1 MLRTPPLALLLLVV
15 GLSSLAAAEPSA
27 SLPPDTA
34 SPASASPDPV
44 APTSTAPA
52 TPEQVQQTVARAI
65 PYLQTESTAWL
76 NTRGC
81 IACHHVPMPLWALNE
96 AERNGYAIDRK
107 FVDDTFER
115 AFGSSQKLIDSKL
128 FPGPNDPPDTRPI
141 GQSVRTGAVFMLVTA
156 ASMPSLTAGQK
167 QSIQEVADHML
178 TKQRED
184 GAWEFYLSRP
194 PINESET
201 TDNAWLIMG
210 LDDATTGDSPE
221 PQRAA
226 LAKALAWWDTVKLP
240 DTQQDKA
247 FKVLLAARAGK
258 PLSEMQ
264 PTIDELLAVQHPDGG
279 WSQLP
284 NTPSDAYATAQT
296 LYALAL
302 AGESA
307 SESNTTAQSNIA
319 DQPHIAKAIAFLT
332 TTQQPDGSW
341 LMTSRSS
348 PDGSTGGSAKLL
360 TPITIGTASWA
371 TLALS
376 RLVPKGS

>member
-1 MLRTPPLALLLLVV
+1 MLRQLPLALLVLTAVFTI
-15 GLSSLAAAEPSA
+15 GFSSLAAA
-27 SLPPDTA
+27 D
-34 SPASASPDPV
+34 
-44 APTSTAPA
+44 APA
-52 TPEQVQQTVARAI
+52 TTEQVQQAVARAI

-81 IACHHVPMPLWALNE
+81 FACHHVPMPLWALNV

-141 GQSVRTGAVFMLVTA
+141 GQSVRTGAAFMLVA
-156 ASMPSLTAGQK
+156 AATMPSLTDGQK
-167 QSIQEVADHML
+167 QTIQEVADHML
-178 TKQRED
+178 TKQRPD

-201 TDNAWLIMG
+201 TDNAWLIMA
-210 LDDATTGDSPE
+210 LDDATTADSPE

-226 LAKALAWWDTVKLP
+226 LAKALAWWDALKLP

-247 FKVLLAARAGK
+247 FKVILAARAGK
-258 PLSEMQ
+258 PRSELQ
-264 PTIDELLAVQHPDGG
+264 PTIDELLALQHPDGG
-279 WSQLP
+279 WAQLP
-284 NTPSDAYATAQT
+284 NTPSDAYATGQT

-302 AGESA
+302 AGD
-307 SESNTTAQSNIA
+307 TP
-319 DQPHIAKAIAFLT
+319 DQPHMARAIAFLT
-332 TTQQPDGSW
+332 STQQPDGSW

-360 TPITIGTASWA
+360 TPITIGTASWV

-376 RLVPKGS
+376 TLVPK